1 MGPGARAG
9 SGLSWAG
16 ASGEN
21 RPTRRLCE
29 GQSRLGVHILTSHS
43 TKHALNAYL
52 NVKMPQH
59 LRNKEKRRLEAEFLF
74 SGNAFLFLSGLIAV
88 GSTFPFT

>member
-1 MGPGARAG
+1 MGPRGRAG
-9 SGLSWAG
+9 SGLSWVS

-21 RPTRRLCE
+21 CPTRLCE
-29 GQSRLGVHILTSHS
+29 GQSSLGVHILTSHS
-43 TKHALNAYL
+43 PKCASNAYL
-52 NVKMPQH
+52 NAKMPQH

-74 SGNAFLFLSGLIAV
+74 SGNAFLFLSGLLAV